1 MSEPFVLV
9 NLDEHYPDRFPSN
22 KRSGTD
28 ENGRRPSGPP
38 GENPL
43 EPRVSKLETH
53 IEYVRR
59 DIGDLRVEF
68 REHRQEA
75 RTDFR
80 EHRKEARTD
89 FRLLFGA
96 LITTALGLAAMM
108 GKGFGWL

>member
-1 MSEPFVLV
+1 M
-9 NLDEHYPDRFPSN
+9 
-22 KRSGTD
+22 
-28 ENGRRPSGPP
+28 
-38 GENPL
+38 
-43 EPRVSKLETH
+43 
-53 IEYVRR
+53 
-59 DIGDLRVEF
+59 EF

-80 EHRKEARTD
+80 EHRKDARTD

>member
-9 NLDEHYPDRFPSN
+9 NLNEHYPDRFPSN
-22 KRSGTD
+22 RRGGND
-28 ENGRRPSGPP
+28 DNGRRPSGPP

-43 EPRVSKLETH
+43 EPRVAKRETH

-59 DIGDLRVEF
+59 DVGELHV
-68 REHRQEA
+68 
-75 RTDFR
+75 DFR
-80 EHRKEARTD
+80 EHRKETRTD